1 MASVNEHG
9 RRTVPARRLPPAG
22 LRVLLVAQDP
32 VVAADVVG
40 ALRAGG
46 APEFAL
52 VAAQGVAPA
61 LGRLQVERFDAVL
74 LDLALPGSG
83 GPPAI
88 LSLHE
93 RWPEL
98 PIVALGAAEE
108 PAAGAEALRLG
119 AQDLVPRGSLA
130 DADLARVIRHA
141 VWRAV
146 AGRARVRRES
156 ERQLHGITEGIPG
169 AVYHYRLA
177 PDGSEAFRFMSAG
190 IRKLAGIPAEEVEAD
205 GERFWSLV
213 HRDDLAA
220 CRASLVHSART
231 LRPWLLEFRLTPKD
245 GPAKWIRGS
254 ALPTPEADGGTLWNG
269 IFVDVSEQRLL
280 EEQLRQAQKME
291 AVGQLAGGV
300 AHDFNNLLTAIA
312 SSADMAVEELGE
324 PEAVREHLAEIRRAT
339 VRAADLTRQ
348 LLAFSRRQ
356 VLNLESVALA
366 DVVHEGERMLR
377 RLIGEPIRL
386 ETAIDAEAPPVRADR
401 SQLAQVLMNLA
412 VNARD
417 AMPHGGTLTLA
428 TGHRIV
434 RPADARRQR
443 GLSPGA
449 YSLLIVRDTGIGMD
463 EATRTRI
470 FEPFFTTK
478 ERGKGTGLGLS
489 MVYGIVKQTGG
500 YVHVDTA
507 PGRGTAFTIH
517 LPVATGPAGAPDQ
530 PALRRRGRGRGT
542 ETVLVVE
549 DEDGVRAPVRRIL
562 VAHGYRVLEAPD
574 GQVAL
579 RIAEEHTGKIDL
591 LLTDVVM
598 PGMNGGELARRLGR
612 LRPGIKVVFMSG
624 YSAEAV
630 ATHGELSPGAAFLQ
644 KPFSVEELTE
654 RLETALDHSRP

>member
-1 MASVNEHG
+1 MNEHV
-9 RRTVPARRLPPAG
+9 RRAPRPRHAPAAG

-32 VVAADVVG
+32 AVTAGVAD
-40 ALRAGG
+40 ALRAEGPP
-46 APEFAL
+46 AFAVIAMPEVSSAL
-52 VAAQGVAPA
+52 A
-61 LGRLQVERFDAVL
+61 RLQAERFDAAL
-74 LDLALPGSG
+74 LDLSLPDLG
-83 GPPAI
+83 GPHAI

-98 PIVALGAAEE
+98 PILAIGPDANA
-108 PAAGAEALRLG
+108 AAGAEALRLG
-119 AQDLVPRGSLA
+119 AQDLLPCESLRGPGLGRA
-130 DADLARVIRHA
+130 IRHA
-141 VWRAV
+141 VWRAA
-146 AGRARVRRES
+146 AGRARVQRES
-156 ERQLHGITEGIPG
+156 ARQLRSITEGIPG

-177 PDGSEAFRFMSAG
+177 PDGGESFRFMSAG
-190 IRKLAGIPAEEVEAD
+190 IRILAGIPSDEVEAD
-205 GERFWSLV
+205 ARRFWSLV
-213 HRDDLAA
+213 HPDDVAL
-220 CRASLVHSART
+220 CSESLLQSSRT
-231 LRPWLLEFRLTPKD
+231 LRPWLLEFRLTPKQ
-245 GPAKWIRGS
+245 GALKLIRGS

-300 AHDFNNLLTAIA
+300 AHDFNNLLTAIG
-312 SSADMAVEELGE
+312 SSADMAMEELGD
-324 PEAVREHLAEIRRAT
+324 PPALREHLGEIHRAA

-356 VLNLESVALA
+356 VLNLEAVALA

-377 RLIGEPIRL
+377 RLIGEAIRL
-386 ETAIDAEAPPVRADR
+386 ETSIDPAAPPVRADR
-401 SQLAQVLMNLA
+401 SQLAQVVMNLA
-412 VNARD
+412 VNSRD
-417 AMPHGGTLTLA
+417 AMPDGGTLTLA
-428 TGHRIV
+428 TGYRIV
-434 RPADARRQR
+434 SAADARRQR

-449 YSLLIVRDTGIGMD
+449 YSLLIVRDTGAGMD
-463 EATRTRI
+463 EATRSRI

-517 LPVATGPAGAPDQ
+517 LPVAAGPAGAPHRLPQ
-530 PALRRRGRGRGT
+530 RRRGRGGGT

-562 VAHGYRVLEAPD
+562 VAHGYRVLEASD
-574 GQVAL
+574 GPSAIE
-579 RIAEEHTGKIDL
+579 IAEHHAGKIDL

-598 PGMNGGELARRLGR
+598 PGMNGGELARRLR
-612 LRPGIKVVFMSG
+612 LLRPGIRVVFMSG

-630 ATHGELSPGAAFLQ
+630 ATHGVLSPGAAFLQ
-644 KPFSVEELTE
+644 KPFSVEELLE
-654 RLETALDHSRP
+654 RLREALERAES